1 MNVPEVKYAK
11 SGDVHVAYQTVGTG
25 PIDIVLGLP
34 YVSHLGIWWEYPLA
48 AEFFSR
54 LSQIG
59 RLIMFDKRGMG
70 LSDRDVG
77 IPTLEQRMDDFRAVM
92 DSARSKRAVIL
103 GLSESGAM
111 SILYAATYPER
122 VAALILSGTYAKQT
136 WAPDYPWGDKPTES
150 EDWIRLVESQWGSPE
165 FALRFAQGIA
175 PRQASD
181 PQFCA
186 WIGRLMTYSASPA
199 SAMAA
204 TKMDVGIDVRSVL
217 GAVHVPTLILAD
229 DTENGTGSSRYL
241 AEHIPGAKMEVIPG
255 ANHMFF
261 VVPEATK
268 MVLASIQSF
277 VDEIHGGP
285 DTNRVL
291 TTVLFTDI
299 VGSTRRV
306 AEMGDRLW
314 GKLLDQYF
322 EAARKELARYQGRF
336 VKNTGDG
343 MLATFDGPTR
353 AIRCACALRDIA
365 KQSGIEIRSGL
376 HAGECLLKDKDIQG
390 IAVHIASRVSERAGD
405 SEVLVSGTV
414 RDLSIGSDIR
424 FEDRG
429 SQPLKGLDGEWR
441 MYVVA

>member
-1 MNVPEVKYAK
+1 
-11 SGDVHVAYQTVGTG
+11 
-25 PIDIVLGLP
+25 
-34 YVSHLGIWWEYPLA
+34 
-48 AEFFSR
+48 
-54 LSQIG
+54 
-59 RLIMFDKRGMG
+59 
-70 LSDRDVG
+70 
-77 IPTLEQRMDDFRAVM
+77 M
-92 DSARSKRAVIL
+92 DSAGSKRAVIL

-111 SILYAATYPER
+111 SILYAATYPDR
-122 VAALILSGTYAKQT
+122 VSALILSGTYAKQT
-136 WAPDYPWGDKPTES
+136 WAPDYPWGDKPADS
-150 EDWIRLVESQWGSPE
+150 VDWIRSVESEWGSSNL
-165 FALRFAQGIA
+165 ALRFAQSVA
-175 PRQASD
+175 PGQASD

-186 WIGRLMTYSASPA
+186 WIGRLMTYGASPA
-199 SAMAA
+199 SAVAA
-204 TKMDVGIDVRSVL
+204 TKMDVGIDVRDVL

-229 DTENGTGSSRYL
+229 DTESGTASSGYL
-241 AEHIPGAKMEVIPG
+241 ADHVPGAKMQVIPG

-268 MVLASIQSF
+268 MVLDSIRSF
-277 VDEIHGGP
+277 VDEIHGGSE
-285 DTNRVL
+285 TNRVL
-291 TTVLFTDI
+291 TTVLFVDI

-336 VKNTGDG
+336 VKSTGDG

-365 KQSGIEIRSGL
+365 KEAGIEIRSGL
-376 HAGECLLKDKDIQG
+376 HSGECLLKDRDIQG
-390 IAVHIASRVSERAGD
+390 IAVHIASRVSEQAGG

-441 MYVVA
+441 MYAVAGT